1 MNFDP
6 RAIQLIMELR
16 TKGISD
22 LKVLSAIERTP
33 RDLFVMETFQDRAW
47 DDTALPIED
56 GQTISQPFVV
66 AYMTAALELGHR
78 MRVLEIG
85 TGSGYQA
92 AILSGLCRM
101 VYSVEQS
108 AELRKQAEARFK
120 DLGLSNVV
128 TIRGDGRN
136 GWPQQAPFDR
146 IILTAAASEPPAFLK
161 DQLREG
167 GIACRI
173 DLPGVGRNLQ
183 DHLLGAG
190 NLYAAARQVPP
201 SRYQHSE
208 SLLYARLA
216 DHDGAPELV
225 VACVLLPAVTE
236 CFDAPAVGAAY
247 TLMFGF
253 THPASRGVVRLVS
266 DDPDLPPLIDPAYLS
281 APQDL
286 TMFAAA
292 LDLARRIG
300 GAKALAEWRQSEL
313 LPGPSVK
320 TDQAR
325 CDFLRRA
332 AHTHHHP
339 VGTCRIGTGSG
350 AVVGPDLK
358 LRGTDGIHVVDGSVM
373 PSLTTG
379 PVNAAIVAIAERAS
393 DIIQG
398 RAPLAPITSVRPD

>member
-1 MNFDP
+1 MSFDP

-47 DDTALPIED
+47 DDIALPIKD

-66 AYMTAALELGHR
+66 AYMTAALGLGNR

-167 GIACRI
+167 GIA
-173 DLPGVGRNLQ
+173 LAPVGGPLEQ
-183 DHLLGAG
+183 EII
-190 NLYAAARQVPP
+190 
-201 SRYQHSE
+201 RYT
-208 SLLYARLA
+208 RTV
-216 DHDGAPELV
+216 DGLKAE
-225 VACVLLPAVTE
+225 ALLPVR
-236 CFDAPAVGAAY
+236 FVPLIAPA
-247 TLMFGF
+247 
-253 THPASRGVVRLVS
+253 
-266 DDPDLPPLIDPAYLS
+266 
-281 APQDL
+281 
-286 TMFAAA
+286 
-292 LDLARRIG
+292 
-300 GAKALAEWRQSEL
+300 
-313 LPGPSVK
+313 
-320 TDQAR
+320 
-325 CDFLRRA
+325 
-332 AHTHHHP
+332 
-339 VGTCRIGTGSG
+339 
-350 AVVGPDLK
+350 
-358 LRGTDGIHVVDGSVM
+358 
-373 PSLTTG
+373 
-379 PVNAAIVAIAERAS
+379 
-393 DIIQG
+393 
-398 RAPLAPITSVRPD
+398 